1 MLNKEKGKNP
11 KKIQSK
17 HEKKMEEE
25 YFNYT
30 QIKSQIRGIFLLK
43 KKNDLPKGV

>member
-17 HEKKMEEE
+17 HEKK
-25 YFNYT
+25 NG
-30 QIKSQIRGIFLLK
+30 RGIFQLHA
-43 KKNDLPKGV
+43 N